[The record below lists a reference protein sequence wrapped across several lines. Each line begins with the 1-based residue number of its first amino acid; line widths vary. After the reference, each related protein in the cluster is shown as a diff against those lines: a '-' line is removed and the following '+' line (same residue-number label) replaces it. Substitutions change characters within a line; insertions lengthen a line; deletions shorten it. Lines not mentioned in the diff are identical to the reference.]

1 MGHELLIPTSSQAT
15 WVADSVLGTRAG
27 EKSLC
32 SGSSESAGE
41 DQQVPA
47 QDARRV
53 GVTGIDSNEFSRQAT
68 EGWFKVT
75 QGLNLD

>member
-47 QDARRV
+47 QDALRV
-53 GVTGIDSNEFSRQAT
+53 GVTGIDCNVQPAS
-68 EGWFKVT
+68 
-75 QGLNLD
+75 QGGVVQGHPRAKS